1 MNLNFLKTLVKCE
14 RINLFPPPTPPPQGG
29 RASLPAGRQGWG
41 YGTTMKADQKR
52 WDKRFGRKE
61 FALGKEPN
69 PFLKKHIHLL
79 PKGKAL
85 DIAAGEGRNA
95 VFLAQNGFEVDA
107 VDISEKGLKKTQ
119 KLARE
124 KGVKINAF
132 LVDLD
137 QYQIEK
143 ERYDLVANF
152 YFLKRRLIPRIR
164 KGLKIGGKVIFETY
178 LLEQRM
184 LGTGGPKQAKYF
196 LKPNEPLR
204 LFRNFRIL
212 FYREGIFKEG
222 RRRKAVASLIAE
234 KT

>member
-1 MNLNFLKTLVKCE
+1 
-14 RINLFPPPTPPPQGG
+14 
-29 RASLPAGRQGWG
+29 
-41 YGTTMKADQKR
+41 MKADRKR

-85 DIAAGEGRNA
+85 DIATGEGRNS

-107 VDISEKGLKKTQ
+107 VDISERGLKKTQ

-124 KGVKINAF
+124 KGVHINTF

-137 QYQIEK
+137 QYPIEK
-143 ERYDLVANF
+143 ERYDLISNF
-152 YFLKRRLIPRIR
+152 YFLKRRLIPRIK
-164 KGLKIGGKVIFETY
+164 KGLKKGGKVIFETY
-178 LLEQRM
+178 LLEHRT

-196 LKPNEPLR
+196 LKHNELLR
-204 LFRNFRIL
+204 LFKNFRIL
-212 FYREGIFKEG
+212 FYREGIFREG
-222 RRRKAVASLIAE
+222 GKKKAVASLIAE

>member
-1 MNLNFLKTLVKCE
+1 
-14 RINLFPPPTPPPQGG
+14 
-29 RASLPAGRQGWG
+29 
-41 YGTTMKADQKR
+41 MKADQKK
-52 WDKRFGRKE
+52 WDKRFEKKE

-69 PFLKKHIHLL
+69 PFLKRHIHLL
-79 PKGKAL
+79 PKGRAL
-85 DIAAGEGRNA
+85 DIATGEGRNA

-119 KLARE
+119 KLARQ
-124 KGVKINAF
+124 KGIKINTF

-137 QYQIEK
+137 QYQIVK
-143 ERYDLVANF
+143 ERYDLIAHF

-164 KGLKIGGKVIFETY
+164 KGLKKGGKVIFETY
-178 LLEQRM
+178 LLEHRTF
-184 LGTGGPKQAKYF
+184 GTGGPKQAKYF

-204 LFRNFRIL
+204 LFRNFRIV

-222 RRRKAVASLIAE
+222 GRRKAVASLIAE